1 MYRKER
7 TQFRRTYSRGYSRPK
22 QDSGIKGITISNLDY
37 EVTEDDVRE
46 IFQKI
51 GKVKKAIVHY
61 NAQGQSRGT
70 AIVYFHNPAHCIK
83 AVNEYHQ
90 AEVDGRPMYVKALAT
105 VSGSSPVVKR
115 TGRGRGR
122 GGYRGRGRGRGGY
135 RGSSN
140 MRGRGRGRG
149 RGGRTTSPTIEQL
162 DKEMEDYHNMGGSA
176 VDHVSAGQPDT
187 AKLFSGDADGQN

>member
-70 AIVYFHNPAHCIK
+70 AIVYFYNNAHCIK

-90 AEVDGRPMYVKALAT
+90 AEVDGRPMYVKAIAT
-105 VSGSSPVVKR
+105 VSGDSPIVKKSSR
-115 TGRGRGR
+115 RGRGRGR
-122 GGYRGRGRGRGGY
+122 RGRGRGRGK
-135 RGSSN
+135 
-140 MRGRGRGRG
+140 
-149 RGGRTTSPTIEQL
+149 RTKQPSKTSEQL
-162 DKEMEDYHNMGGSA
+162 DKEMEEYHNMGGG
-176 VDHVSAGQPDT
+176 VDQVSAGQPDT
-187 AKLFSGDADGQN
+187 AKLFP